1 MLRGAQAS
9 GDIHS
14 CPARRAGPL
23 VAVLALLVLGGCA
36 SGGFSL
42 SKAETDP
49 TILTGAIGDAP
60 GATASAEQISDEAT
74 IRNAVSSAD
83 IESLKGAPIPWA
95 NADTGARGAISS
107 LVEHKS
113 AGMLCRRFVTSRES
127 FDGVALYN
135 GQVCMV
141 APGAWRMERFGAS

>member
-1 MLRGAQAS
+1 
-9 GDIHS
+9 
-14 CPARRAGPL
+14 

-49 TILTGAIGDAP
+49 TILTGAIGDTPA
-60 GATASAEQISDEAT
+60 ATASPEQISDEAT

-83 IESLKGAPIPWA
+83 VESLKGAPIPWA

-107 LVEHKS
+107 LVEDKN
-113 AGMLCRRFVTSRES
+113 AGILCRRFVTSRES